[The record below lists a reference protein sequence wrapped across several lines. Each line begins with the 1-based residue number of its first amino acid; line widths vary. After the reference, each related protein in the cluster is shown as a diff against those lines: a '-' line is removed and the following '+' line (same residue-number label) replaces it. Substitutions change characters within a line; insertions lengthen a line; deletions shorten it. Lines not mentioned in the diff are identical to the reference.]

1 MTSRTPA
8 RLMLVSLLLSSAGLA
23 QPDPT
28 TASALFKAGREA
40 ARQKDYATACVRF
53 AESYRL
59 DPAPGTGLNLA
70 DCEEN
75 LGHLASAWQRYRQVT
90 EQLPPGDPRVPP
102 ARQRAA
108 ELEPRVPHITIK
120 LAPSAPT
127 DTRVTRD
134 GLELNRVSL
143 GISLPVDPGAHRVVA
158 TAAGRQERTFTVHC
172 AEGQRQELLVE
183 PGAPIA
189 AAAPSAPAPP
199 PPALEALSPASAPVA
214 PKPPRP
220 LLGYTLLG
228 LGSAGLI
235 VAGVTGALVAS
246 RRSTADEHCPSNRC
260 DAAGYDA
267 ATSGKSL
274 LKVNTI
280 AWAAGLAGVGAGL
293 YFILSGPADNPT
305 ARVGGA
311 WLPGGG
317 ALITQG
323 SF

>member
-1 MTSRTPA
+1 
-8 RLMLVSLLLSSAGLA
+8 MLVSLLLSSAGLA

-40 ARQKDYATACVRF
+40 ARQKDYAAACARF

-120 LAPSAPT
+120 LSPSAPA

-134 GLELNRVSL
+134 GLELSRVSL
-143 GISLPVDPGAHRVVA
+143 GIPLPVDPGAHRVVA
-158 TAAGRQERTFTVHC
+158 AATGRQERTFTVNC
-172 AEGQRQELLVE
+172 AEGQRQELIVE

-189 AAAPSAPAPP
+189 AASSASAPP
-199 PPALEALSPASAPVA
+199 PSASVMAPLPASAPPAA
-214 PKPPRP
+214 PEPPRP

-235 VAGVTGALVAS
+235 VAGVTGAMVAS
-246 RRSTADEHCPSNRC
+246 RRSTAADHCPSNRC

-274 LKVNTI
+274 LKVNAI

-293 YFILSGPADNPT
+293 YFILSGPPDNPT

-317 ALITQG
+317 ALVTQG